1 MTRDAMSRGRI
12 LWSGRPKV
20 VASPT
25 GFRLSALTMALIA
38 AVSTCF
44 AVVVTSALAAP
55 VGSLLAFA
63 AVCATIALALDR
75 GPSIWRSELEYQV
88 TDEQVVYRR
97 GLFVRRIGRRDI
109 SYARIHWHPKLAG
122 IGDLELVR
130 AVPTGALRRKL
141 SLRLP
146 GIEAPDLV
154 LALIRGREAPPGERA
169 PSLPIDQRLDEGER
183 VLWTGRPRAS
193 FRQYLPSEARDFA
206 NCAIA
211 LFVLSMLIRQVMVA
225 VPVTK
230 QVLSAG
236 ISASSLSFIALVA
249 AFTLASLLL
258 AGVAI
263 GVVYVALIRPA
274 RRFRRT
280 RYLITNERVLIERPR
295 EELSLDRSRIAEIID
310 TPSKRGVSDIFL
322 VLDGPSSRALAMSGA
337 FGKKHRKDSLLPVL
351 RATPDAEEAIRILRQ
366 SPTEAE
372 PSRSSTAMP
381 G

>member
-1 MTRDAMSRGRI
+1 MNGDAMNRGRI

-25 GFRLSALTMALIA
+25 GYRVSALVMALIA

-63 AVCATIALALDR
+63 AVCATVALCLDR
-75 GPSIWRSELEYQV
+75 GPAVWRSELEYQV
-88 TDEQVVYRR
+88 TEGQVIYRR
-97 GLFVRRIGRRDI
+97 GLFVRRIGRRDV

-141 SLRLP
+141 TLRLP
-146 GIEAPDLV
+146 GIEGPDVV
-154 LALIRGREAPPGERA
+154 LALIRGRELTPGERVG
-169 PSLPIDQRLDEGER
+169 LPIEKRLDEGER

-193 FRQYLPSEARDFA
+193 LRQYLPNEPRDFA
-206 NCAIA
+206 NCGLA
-211 LFVLSMLIRQVMVA
+211 LFVLVMLFRQVMVA

-230 QVLSAG
+230 QVLAAG
-236 ISASSLSFIALVA
+236 ISASSLPFIALVA
-249 AFTLASLLL
+249 AFGLASLLL
-258 AGVAI
+258 AGVAV

-310 TPSKRGVSDIFL
+310 MPAKGGVADIFL
-322 VLDGPSSRALAMSGA
+322 VLDGPASRAFATSGA
-337 FGKKHRKDSLLPVL
+337 FGTKHRKDSLLPVL
-351 RATPDAEEAIRILRQ
+351 RATADAEEAIRILRQ
-366 SPTEAE
+366 RPVEHEA
-372 PSRSSTAMP
+372 PAAAR